1 MNGYYSVF
9 DPDGKKIADCGI
21 ERDAVNLMHTRNKYW
36 DGHYFTFNPLPGDII
51 DVSNGKQLPTRDI
64 VVNMDG
70 GVGGSWQEVEYVE
83 IKGQKLELQQSNYLK
98 QTMTVDTVKYLDF
111 VKGVTSDPSLDWP
124 VLAARLS
131 ELEVTDDCNVSQL
144 LTAALGLTAE
154 SGEFT
159 EVVKK
164 IFLQG
169 KPYTEENVFHMKREL
184 GDICW
189 YLAQACMALDTTFDE
204 VIEMNVE
211 KLKARYPGGE
221 FDVHKSE
228 NRKEGDL

>member
-1 MNGYYSVF
+1 
-9 DPDGKKIADCGI
+9 
-21 ERDAVNLMHTRNKYW
+21 
-36 DGHYFTFNPLPGDII
+36 
-51 DVSNGKQLPTRDI
+51 
-64 VVNMDG
+64 
-70 GVGGSWQEVEYVE
+70 
-83 IKGQKLELQQSNYLK
+83 
-98 QTMTVDTVKYLDF
+98 MTVDTEKYIEF
-111 VKGVTSDPSLDWP
+111 VEGVTSDQSRDYAALLTRLNSL
-124 VLAARLS
+124 
-131 ELEVTDDCNVSQL
+131 ELEDDCNVPQL

-164 IFLQG
+164 ILLQG
-169 KPYTEENVFHMKREL
+169 KPYNEENVFHMKREL

-204 VIEMNVE
+204 VIEMNVD

-228 NRKEGDL
+228 NRVEGDL

>member
-1 MNGYYSVF
+1 
-9 DPDGKKIADCGI
+9 
-21 ERDAVNLMHTRNKYW
+21 
-36 DGHYFTFNPLPGDII
+36 
-51 DVSNGKQLPTRDI
+51 
-64 VVNMDG
+64 
-70 GVGGSWQEVEYVE
+70 
-83 IKGQKLELQQSNYLK
+83 
-98 QTMTVDTVKYLDF
+98 MTVDTEKYLEF
-111 VKGVTSDPSLDWP
+111 VQEVTSAPSTDYVTL
-124 VLAARLS
+124 VQRLNL
-131 ELEVTDDCNVSQL
+131 LEAEDADVCKL

-164 IFLQG
+164 IVFQG
-169 KPYTEENVFHMKREL
+169 KPYNEENVFHMKREL

-204 VIEMNVE
+204 IIEMNVD

>member
-1 MNGYYSVF
+1 
-9 DPDGKKIADCGI
+9 
-21 ERDAVNLMHTRNKYW
+21 
-36 DGHYFTFNPLPGDII
+36 
-51 DVSNGKQLPTRDI
+51 
-64 VVNMDG
+64 
-70 GVGGSWQEVEYVE
+70 
-83 IKGQKLELQQSNYLK
+83 
-98 QTMTVDTVKYLDF
+98 MTVDTEKYLEF
-111 VKGVTSDPSLDWP
+111 VQEVTSAPSTNYVDL
-124 VLAARLS
+124 VQRMNL
-131 ELEVTDDCNVSQL
+131 LEAEDADVCKL

-164 IFLQG
+164 IVFQG
-169 KPYTEENVFHMKREL
+169 KPYNKDNVFHMKREL

-189 YLAQACMALDTTFDE
+189 YIAQACMALDTTFDE
-204 VIEMNVE
+204 LIEMNVD

>member
-1 MNGYYSVF
+1 
-9 DPDGKKIADCGI
+9 
-21 ERDAVNLMHTRNKYW
+21 
-36 DGHYFTFNPLPGDII
+36 
-51 DVSNGKQLPTRDI
+51 
-64 VVNMDG
+64 
-70 GVGGSWQEVEYVE
+70 
-83 IKGQKLELQQSNYLK
+83 
-98 QTMTVDTVKYLDF
+98 MTVDTEKYLEF
-111 VKGVTSDPSLDWP
+111 VQEVTSAPSTDYVTL
-124 VLAARLS
+124 VQRLNL
-131 ELEVTDDCNVSQL
+131 LEAEDADVCKL

-164 IFLQG
+164 ILLQG
-169 KPYTEENVFHMKREL
+169 KPYDEENVFHMKREL

-189 YLAQACMALDTTFDE
+189 YIAQACMALDTTFDE
-204 VIEMNVE
+204 LIEMNVD

>member
-1 MNGYYSVF
+1 
-9 DPDGKKIADCGI
+9 
-21 ERDAVNLMHTRNKYW
+21 
-36 DGHYFTFNPLPGDII
+36 
-51 DVSNGKQLPTRDI
+51 
-64 VVNMDG
+64 
-70 GVGGSWQEVEYVE
+70 
-83 IKGQKLELQQSNYLK
+83 
-98 QTMTVDTVKYLDF
+98 MTVDTKKYLDF
-111 VKGVTSDPSLDWP
+111 VAGVTSMPSQDSAILQ
-124 VLAARLS
+124 ARID
-131 ELEVTDDCNVSQL
+131 ELVANGADIPHL

-164 IFLQG
+164 IILQG
-169 KPYTEENVFHMKREL
+169 KPYNEDNVFHMKREL

-204 VIEMNVE
+204 IIEMNVY

-228 NRKEGDL
+228 NRREGDL

>member
-1 MNGYYSVF
+1 
-9 DPDGKKIADCGI
+9 
-21 ERDAVNLMHTRNKYW
+21 
-36 DGHYFTFNPLPGDII
+36 
-51 DVSNGKQLPTRDI
+51 
-64 VVNMDG
+64 
-70 GVGGSWQEVEYVE
+70 
-83 IKGQKLELQQSNYLK
+83 
-98 QTMTVDTVKYLDF
+98 MTVDTEKYIDF
-111 VKGVTSDPSLDWP
+111 VREVTSHESLDY
-124 VLAARLS
+124 AALLTRTNQL
-131 ELEVTDDCNVSQL
+131 ELEGDCNVPQL

-164 IFLQG
+164 IIFQG
-169 KPYTEENVFHMKREL
+169 KPYNEDNVFHMKREL

-204 VIEMNVE
+204 VMEMNVE